1 MPISGSNMQS
11 GMLPV
16 AEDPIIELRDL
27 NAGYGEIQV
36 LWGID
41 MAVRRGEITPLI
53 GSNGAGKT
61 TLMRAL
67 SGLIPVQDGH
77 YFSEGA
83 DLTGETPAEIVA
95 HGIVHVPEGRRLFGA
110 MSVEDNLLM
119 GAYSR
124 KVSRGELSRNLDQ
137 VYTTFPKL
145 RERRNQ
151 AAATLSGGE
160 QQMCAIGR
168 GIMSAPRLLMI
179 DELSLGLSPLL
190 VEQLVAALRALNAEG
205 MSILLVEQDVTIAL
219 DVCHSAYVMDMGRIV
234 RTGPGAELLADPII
248 REAYLGVLE
257 D

>member
-1 MPISGSNMQS
+1 MHNGMP
-11 GMLPV
+11 PV
-16 AEDPIIELRDL
+16 ADPLILELQGL
-27 NAGYGEIQV
+27 CAGYGEIQV

-41 MAVRRGEITPLI
+41 MAVRRGEITALI

-83 DLTGETPAEIVA
+83 DLTGETPARILA

-110 MSVEDNLLM
+110 MSIEDNLLM

-124 KVSRGELSRNLDQ
+124 KASRAEVRRDMER

-145 RERRNQ
+145 SERRDQ

-168 GIMSAPRLLMI
+168 GLMGAPRLLMI

-190 VEQLVAALRALNAEG
+190 VEQLVAALRMLNAEG
-205 MSILLVEQDVTIAL
+205 MSILLVEQDVTTAL
-219 DVCHSAYVMDMGRIV
+219 DLCHCAYIMDMGRIV
-234 RTGPGAELLADPII
+234 RTGPGPELLADPII
-248 REAYLGVLE
+248 RDAYLGVLA